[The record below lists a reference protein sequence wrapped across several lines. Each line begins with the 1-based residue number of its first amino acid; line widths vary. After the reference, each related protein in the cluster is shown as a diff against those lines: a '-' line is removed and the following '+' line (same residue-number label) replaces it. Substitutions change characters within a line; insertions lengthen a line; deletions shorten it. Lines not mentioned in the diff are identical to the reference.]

1 MPVALSTGAVPVSAT
16 LVSGATVPVSA
27 TFVSGTSVSAD
38 TGASDGGAALSAVGI
53 DVSCEVI
60 TVESTVPPPL
70 VSGAPVDASGA
81 GDDVLLAL
89 EVEEDEL
96 LLDDD
101 PLVVVDEA
109 EVLMGMQHMPVLHE

>member
-16 LVSGATVPVSA
+16 PVSGATVPVSA
-27 TFVSGTSVSAD
+27 TFVSGSSVSAD

-70 VSGAPVDASGA
+70 VSGAVDASGA
-81 GDDVLLAL
+81 GDEVLLAL